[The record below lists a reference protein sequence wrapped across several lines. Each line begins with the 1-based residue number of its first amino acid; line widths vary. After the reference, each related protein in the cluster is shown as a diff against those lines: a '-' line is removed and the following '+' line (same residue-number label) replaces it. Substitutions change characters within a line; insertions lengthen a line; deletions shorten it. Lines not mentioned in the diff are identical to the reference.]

1 MQKRMKTWD
10 SMNRRLLPSLN
21 QIEVEE
27 VRRAHFAPGVGS
39 CKLFWVFLAAGAFG
53 VLLET
58 LYCFWRTGGIESR
71 ATFVWLPLN
80 MVYGVA
86 GVIMTMVLY
95 RVRKF
100 SLVMVF
106 FVGMILGCVI
116 EFLCSLVQEQ
126 VFQSVSWRYSGPTN
140 LHGRTSLK
148 YAVVWG
154 LLALLWMEVL
164 YPLLSVALLKI
175 PQKTGRILTFVLLL
189 ILLLNMAVTFIA
201 VRRWVGR
208 KVEAETSVQIL
219 QWVDVW
225 FPDSR
230 MEQLFPNLR
239 FTRSGDSTS

>member
-1 MQKRMKTWD
+1 MNPVERKKQIRFHPNSIQKEWLGGED
-10 SMNRRLLPSLN
+10 SVGCAVAALGGAVALR
-21 QIEVEE
+21 
-27 VRRAHFAPGVGS
+27 GVG
-39 CKLFWVFLAAGAFG
+39 CG
-53 VLLET
+53 VAVVLET

-95 RVRKF
+95 RVRKY

-175 PQKTGRILTFVLLL
+175 PQKTGRILTAVLLL
-189 ILLLNMAVTFIA
+189 ILLINMAVTFIA

-239 FTRSGDSTS
+239 FTRIGEPTS